1 MNRARATIARP
12 RYAVLACMALSW
24 ICLSPLVHASTSAA
38 PDRPPLPLLGAAQ
51 IASGCASTIAD
62 LRSRLAAFEK
72 LPEAAA
78 RDPKLLFAQWNALH
92 IAQEDFQG
100 PLELLGEVSPEKPVR
115 DAAEPCMVE
124 FSKYSSD
131 LFQNETLY
139 RMFKAVEAN
148 DLVDKKLKQD
158 LLWAFEDT
166 GVSLPTEQRSRMKN
180 ILTRLE
186 ELSQAFSRNM
196 RDNNRRLAFKPSE
209 VKGLPPEYLAKAKRD
224 DQGNYLLGFA
234 YPEYHPFMENADSSA
249 ARQRY
254 QFAFTNRGTPK
265 NLAILKEA
273 IGLRKEMA
281 SLFGLPSFADYVI
294 RRRMA
299 RSPEAVNKFLG
310 EVRTAV
316 TASEKAELR
325 ELSAFAARTLGRP
338 HAKPAKTALKRWD
351 VAYWQQKLK
360 RARFDLDPNALR
372 KYFPADAAVA
382 WILHV
387 SGTQYGVEF
396 QRVDMPVWQQEVQYY
411 DVIDSRTRQRISGV
425 YLDLFPRD
433 GKYGHAAAFS
443 VRGASTAIGR
453 TPISVLVAN
462 FDRSGFDGGEMETL
476 THEFGH
482 ILHGVLSHTRY
493 ASQAGT
499 STERDFVEAPSQ
511 MYEEWARS
519 KETLALVAN
528 FCNSPCPTVDDTL
541 AKKLTAAHNFGRGIR
556 YARQLLYASFDM
568 AIYDAKP
575 GDPLA
580 VWSRMEGA
588 SPLGYVKGT
597 QFPGQFNHVMSGYG
611 AGYYGYMWS
620 EVLAFDM
627 LTAFNGKLLNPEVG
641 ARYRDKILSRGGE
654 LSGMELVRG
663 FLGREPNSKAFF
675 AEIAGK
681 RLQ

>member
-1 MNRARATIARP
+1 MNRATITPP
-12 RYAVLACMALSW
+12 RYAVLTCLVLGWA
-24 ICLSPLVHASTSAA
+24 CLSPLALASA
-38 PDRPPLPLLGAAQ
+38 DRPLLPLLSAAQ

-62 LRSRLAAFEK
+62 LRSRVAAFEK
-72 LPEAAA
+72 LPEASA
-78 RDPKLLFAQWNALH
+78 RDPKVLFAQWDALL

-100 PLELLGEVSPEKPVR
+100 MTELIGEVSPDKAVR

-131 LFQNETLY
+131 LFQNEKLY
-139 RMFKAVEAN
+139 SMFKAVEP
-148 DLVDKKLKQD
+148 VDAIDQKLKQD

-166 GVSLPTEQRSRMKN
+166 GVSLPAEKRARMKS

-186 ELSQAFSRNM
+186 ELSQAFSRNV
-196 RDNNRRLAFKPSE
+196 RDNNQRLLFKPGE

-234 YPEYHPFMENADSSA
+234 YPEYVPFMENADSSA
-249 ARQRY
+249 ARRRY

-265 NLAILKEA
+265 NLALLKEA

-299 RSPEAVNKFLG
+299 KSPQAVNKFLA

-316 TASEKAELR
+316 TASEQAELK
-325 ELSAFAARTLGRP
+325 ELAAFAAQTLGQP
-338 HAKPAKTALKRWD
+338 ALKTAKTAKTTLKRWD
-351 VAYWQQKLK
+351 VQYWQQKLK
-360 RARFDLDPNALR
+360 RARFDIDPNELR
-372 KYFPADAAVA
+372 KYFPAEAAVA

-396 QRVDMPVWQQEVQYY
+396 QRVEVPGWHPDVQYY
-411 DVIDSRTRQRISGV
+411 DVIDSQTRRRISGV
-425 YLDLFPRD
+425 YLDIFPRD
-433 GKYGHAAAFS
+433 GKYSHAAAFP

-462 FDRSGFDGGEMETL
+462 FDRTGFDGDEMETL

-482 ILHGVLSHTRY
+482 ILHGVLSGTRY
-493 ASQAGT
+493 ASLAGT
-499 STERDFVEAPSQ
+499 NTERDFVEAPSQ
-511 MYEEWARS
+511 MYEEWARN
-519 KETLALVAN
+519 KESLALVAN
-528 FCNSPCPTVDDTL
+528 FCKDACPKVDETL

-575 GDPLA
+575 GDPLT
-580 VWSRMEGA
+580 VWKRMEGRT
-588 SPLGYVKGT
+588 PLGYVKGT

-620 EVLAFDM
+620 EVLALDM
-627 LTAFNGKLLNPEVG
+627 LSAFNGKLLNPEVG
-641 ARYRDKILSRGGE
+641 ARYREKILSRGGE
-654 LSGMELVRG
+654 QPGMELVRG

>member
-1 MNRARATIARP
+1 MNRATITPP
-12 RYAVLACMALSW
+12 RYAVLTCMALTW
-24 ICLSPLVHASTSAA
+24 TCLSPQALASAE
-38 PDRPPLPLLGAAQ
+38 RPLLPLLSAAQ
-51 IASGCASTIAD
+51 ITSGCASSIAD
-62 LRSRLAAFEK
+62 LRGRVAALEK
-72 LPEAAA
+72 LPEASA
-78 RDPKLLFAQWNALH
+78 RDPKLLFAQWDALL

-100 PLELLGEVSPEKPVR
+100 PTELLGEVSPDKPVR
-115 DAAEPCMVE
+115 DAAELCMVE

-131 LFQNETLY
+131 LFQNEPIY
-139 RMFKAVEAN
+139 NMFKAVEPIDAI
-148 DLVDKKLKQD
+148 DRKLKQD

-166 GVSLPTEQRSRMKN
+166 GVSLPTEQRSRMKS

-186 ELSQAFSRNM
+186 ELSQAFSRNI
-196 RDNNRRLAFKPSE
+196 RDNNQRLLFKPNE
-209 VKGLPPEYLAKAKRD
+209 VKGLPPEYLARAKRD

-234 YPEYHPFMENADSSA
+234 YPEYIPFMENADSSA
-249 ARQRY
+249 ARRRY

-281 SLFGLPSFADYVI
+281 GLFGLPSFADYVI

-299 RSPEAVNKFLG
+299 RSPEAVNKFLD

-325 ELSAFAARTLGRP
+325 ELSAFQAKTLGRLD
-338 HAKPAKTALKRWD
+338 ATPAKSAKTTLKRWD

-382 WILHV
+382 WILHI
-387 SGTQYGVEF
+387 SGVQYGVEF
-396 QRVDMPVWQQEVQYY
+396 QRVEVPGWHQEVQYY
-411 DVIDSRTRQRISGV
+411 DVIDSRTKQRISGI
-425 YLDLFPRD
+425 YLDIFPRD
-433 GKYGHAAAFS
+433 GKYGHAAAFP
-443 VRGASTAIGR
+443 VRGVSTAIGR

-462 FDRSGFDGGEMETL
+462 FDRAGFDGDEMETL

-482 ILHGVLSHTRY
+482 ILHGVLSSTRY

-499 STERDFVEAPSQ
+499 NTERDFVEAPSQ

-528 FCNSPCPTVDDTL
+528 FCKSPCPTVDDAL

-568 AIYDAKP
+568 AIYAAQP
-575 GDPLA
+575 EDPLA
-580 VWSRMEGA
+580 VWTRMEGMT
-588 SPLGYVKGT
+588 PLGYVKST

-620 EVLAFDM
+620 EVLALDM

-654 LSGMELVRG
+654 LPGMELVRG

-681 RLQ
+681 RLR